1 MLKKKKKEL
10 HIISD
15 IIFDENDF
23 IETSEEI
30 YPYVTGIHLRVKA
43 WSAHKLFQTIE
54 RLKDAGVPGEKIYV
68 NDRVDVAIASKA
80 NGVQLSY
87 RSLPVK
93 EVKEHF
99 PNIRIGKSI
108 HTLDE
113 AKQAETDGADY
124 IMFGNVFETNSKPGQ
139 PAQGIERLKKIKE
152 ASSIPI
158 ISIGGITTENVQ
170 EVLPYTD
177 GIAVLSAMW
186 QAVDRPGII
195 KEFYELLNPDKA

>member
-1 MLKKKKKEL
+1 INKLSDFTEVLRFLKKEL

-93 EVKEHF
+93 EVKEHV
-99 PNIRIGKSI
+99 PNIRIGKTI
-108 HTLDE
+108 KTVE
-113 AKQAETDGADY
+113 ETQQAEIDGAYY

-177 GIAVLSAMW
+177 GIAVLS
-186 QAVDRPGII
+186 
-195 KEFYELLNPDKA
+195 